1 MQEEDVRGRRFSI
14 LGGARSGVAAAELLV
29 SHGAKVFLSDR
40 NSEQAMTSVAAELR
54 SMGTEFEFGDNT
66 DRVLDAD
73 MLVVSPGVRSDA
85 PLLQKAIRRGIPIIS
100 ELELAS
106 RFCSAPIVA
115 ITGTNGKTTTTT
127 LAGRMFADAR
137 VPCAVAGNIGTA
149 FSQVVRNLTDDA
161 VVVLEVSSFQL
172 DHIATFRPA
181 VAAILN
187 ITPDHLDRYEHDF
200 GRYIASK
207 RRIFENQG
215 EGDVLIYNADDRV
228 TVEAVEKNPP
238 KGVTLLPFST
248 RKELPQGAFLAG
260 GVVRVAAGGMERG
273 IIPAAAISIRGEHN
287 LANSM
292 AAVLAAITRDVPV
305 ASLRATLKN
314 FKGVEH
320 RLEFVRELD
329 GITYVNDSKA
339 TNVDSVWYA
348 LRSFTAPV
356 IVLMGGRDK
365 GNDYRRLRE
374 PVKEH
379 VKTIV
384 AIGESADN
392 VVAGFA
398 GVVPTIKAA
407 TMESAIAAARGAAT
421 RGDIVLLS
429 PACASFDWY
438 KDYEHR
444 GRVFKEIV
452 NALPSKQ

>member
-1 MQEEDVRGRRFSI
+1 
-14 LGGARSGVAAAELLV
+14 
-29 SHGAKVFLSDR
+29 
-40 NSEQAMTSVAAELR
+40 
-54 SMGTEFEFGDNT
+54 
-66 DRVLDAD
+66 
-73 MLVVSPGVRSDA
+73 
-85 PLLQKAIRRGIPIIS
+85 
-100 ELELAS
+100 
-106 RFCSAPIVA
+106 
-115 ITGTNGKTTTTT
+115 
-127 LAGRMFADAR
+127 
-137 VPCAVAGNIGTA
+137 
-149 FSQVVRNLTDDA
+149 
-161 VVVLEVSSFQL
+161 
-172 DHIATFRPA
+172 
-181 VAAILN
+181 
-187 ITPDHLDRYEHDF
+187 
-200 GRYIASK
+200 
-207 RRIFENQG
+207 
-215 EGDVLIYNADDRV
+215 
-228 TVEAVEKNPP
+228 
-238 KGVTLLPFST
+238 
-248 RKELPQGAFLAG
+248 
-260 GVVRVAAGGMERG
+260 
-273 IIPAAAISIRGEHN
+273 
-287 LANSM
+287 M

-348 LRSFTAPV
+348 LRSFTAPL

-384 AIGESADN
+384 AIGESADK

-407 TMESAIAAARGAAT
+407 TMESAIAAARDAAT

-438 KDYEHR
+438 TDYEHR

-452 NALPSKQ
+452 NALPPMQ